1 MTNNEPDISTKVF
14 QNGKETTTDTT
25 PETSW
30 VPKNPPPAAA
40 QTAPVRRV
48 GSMTL
53 GVCLITAGIFFLCY
67 HFLPNFDAQF
77 VLKLAPAAGL
87 ILLGGEVLYYAAKPQ
102 RGKYDFISVF
112 ICLVLM
118 ACCFGLTLLP
128 LVWEEIDPQNQIVAQ
143 NLSDDYQQ
151 QVYEK
156 LQQDTPDIRLK
167 NMGCWVELYRYDGGE
182 GKLTADNTKMLE
194 LNVWLQGP
202 YDSAE
207 AFAKDCRRLTDVI
220 QKMEVQPTQLGFFC
234 RGFSD
239 ADKDL
244 SSGTLAQKENYE
256 LYLNGTIQLD
266 WTAEEMEKAT
276 DVESLIDEENELEE
290 ENAQREEVD
299 RAMNNMGEKSSGADT
314 EAQ

>member
-1 MTNNEPDISTKVF
+1 MINNEPDILTKVF
-14 QNGKETTTDTT
+14 QNEKETTTNTT

-30 VPKNPPPAAA
+30 MPKNPPSAAV

-67 HFLPNFDAQF
+67 HFLPNFDAQL

-118 ACCFGLTLLP
+118 ACCFGLTLFP
-128 LVWEEIDPQNQIVAQ
+128 LVWDEIDPQNQIVAK

-151 QVYEK
+151 QVYEQIQK
-156 LQQDTPDIRLK
+156 DVPDIRLK
-167 NMGCWVELYRYDGGE
+167 DMGCGLSLYRYNIEGE
-182 GKLTADNTKMLE
+182 KLTADNTKMLE
-194 LNVWLQGP
+194 LNFWLQGP

-220 QKMEVQPTQLGFFC
+220 QKMEVQPTQVGFFC

-244 SSGTLAQKENYE
+244 SSGTLTQKANYE
-256 LYLNGTIQLD
+256 LYLNGAVQLD
-266 WTAEEMEKAT
+266 WTAAEMAKET
-276 DVESLIDEENELEE
+276 DVHSLIDEENELEE
-290 ENAQREEVD
+290 ENAEREEMD
-299 RAMNNMGEKSSGADT
+299 RAMNDMGEESSDSAM
-314 EAQ
+314 

>member
-1 MTNNEPDISTKVF
+1 MTNNKPAISTKVVR
-14 QNGKETTTDTT
+14 NGKETMADTA

-30 VPKNPPPAAA
+30 VPKNPPPAVA
-40 QTAPVRRV
+40 QAEPIRRV

-67 HFLPNFDAQF
+67 HFLPNFDVQF

-118 ACCFGLTLLP
+118 ACCFGLTLFP
-128 LVWEEIDPQNQIVAQ
+128 LVWDEIDPQNQIVAK

-151 QVYEK
+151 QAYEQIQK
-156 LQQDTPDIRLK
+156 DVPDIRLK
-167 NMGCWVELYRYDGGE
+167 DMGCGLSLYRYNIEGE
-182 GKLTADNTKMLE
+182 KLTADNTKMLE
-194 LNVWLQGP
+194 LNFWLQGP

-220 QKMEVQPTQLGFFC
+220 QKMEVQPTQVGFYC

-244 SSGTLAQKENYE
+244 SSGTLTQKANYE
-256 LYLNGTIQLD
+256 LYLNGAVQLD
-266 WTAEEMEKAT
+266 WTAAEMAKET
-276 DVESLIDEENELEE
+276 DVHSLIDEENELEE
-290 ENAQREEVD
+290 ENAEREEMA
-299 RAMNNMGEKSSGADT
+299 RAMNDMGEESSDSAM
-314 EAQ
+314 

>member
-1 MTNNEPDISTKVF
+1 MTNNEPDISTKAF
-14 QNGKETTTDTT
+14 QNGKEMTTDST

-40 QTAPVRRV
+40 QAASVRRV

-67 HFLPNFDAQF
+67 HFLPNFDAQL
-77 VLKLAPAAGL
+77 VLKIAPAAGL

-102 RGKYDFISVF
+102 RGKYDFVSVF

-128 LVWEEIDPQNQIVAQ
+128 LVWEEIDPQNQIVAK

-151 QVYEK
+151 QVYERIQK
-156 LQQDTPDIRLK
+156 DVPDIRLK
-167 NMGCWVELYRYDGGE
+167 DMGCGLSLYRYNIEGE
-182 GKLTADNTKMLE
+182 KLTTDNTKMLE
-194 LNVWLQGP
+194 VNFWLQGP

-220 QKMEVQPTQLGFFC
+220 QKMEVQPTQVGFYC

-239 ADKDL
+239 ADGEL
-244 SSGTLAQKENYE
+244 SSGMLVQKENYE
-256 LYLNGTIQLD
+256 LYLNGTVQLD
-266 WTAEEMEKAT
+266 WTAAEMAQET
-276 DVESLIDEENELEE
+276 EVYSLIDEENELEE

-299 RAMNNMGEKSSGADT
+299 RAMNNMGEKSCGADT